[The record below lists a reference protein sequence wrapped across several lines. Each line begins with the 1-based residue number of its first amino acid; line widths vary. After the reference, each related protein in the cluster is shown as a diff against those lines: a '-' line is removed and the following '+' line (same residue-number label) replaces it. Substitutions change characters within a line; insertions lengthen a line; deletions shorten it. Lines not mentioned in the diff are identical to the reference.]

1 MSYDYRSR
9 TLHRQEAEW
18 VFVAAHVSR
27 VIVKVLSYSI
37 AIFAV
42 GIAVLAA
49 PAFSQQASTAAGDYS
64 GMLGPLHVKLHL
76 VSASNGSLSGT
87 IDSPDQGMFGVPC
100 ADVHLNGQALS
111 FTVPMAHAA
120 WMGFVSSDGNSM
132 SGTYNLGTPVP
143 LNWTRV
149 PAANL
154 TNPPASAS
162 PAAPAPAPTTISS
175 SEPTC
180 PATSMG
186 NYWDGSTWK
195 PLTTVVPLP
204 RERGLSIREQLKNP
218 LNPMAPYTTIYR
230 YKDTSAALTLG
241 PSPRFCFVVSVNA
254 APNVV
259 IGELDV
265 KKNDREIEMKFSDRQ
280 NSSSGIPARKSV
292 EVDVKR
298 TSPTSIEATP
308 KSPLHPGQY
317 VINSSYM
324 AFDFGVQ

>member
-1 MSYDYRSR
+1 MSYEYHSR
-9 TLHRQEAEW
+9 RLHKRAPER
-18 VFVAAHVSR
+18 VFVVVHINT
-27 VIVKVLSYSI
+27 VIMKVLNYSI
-37 AIFAV
+37 AIFAM
-42 GIAVLAA
+42 GIAALAT
-49 PAFSQQASTAAGDYS
+49 PAFSQQASAVAGDYS

-76 VSASNGSLSGT
+76 IAAPNGSLSGT
-87 IDSPDQGMFGVPC
+87 VDSPDQGMFAVPC

-111 FTVPMAHAA
+111 FTVPMVHAA

-149 PAANL
+149 TAANA
-154 TNPPASAS
+154 TSPPPSANPAT
-162 PAAPAPAPTTISS
+162 PAPATATSSPAEPACPT
-175 SEPTC
+175 
-180 PATSMG
+180 TSMG

-230 YKDTSAALTLG
+230 YKDTSATLTLG
-241 PSPRFCFVVSVNA
+241 ATPRFCFVLSVNA

-280 NSSSGIPARKSV
+280 NSTSGIPARKSV